1 MAAVDWYFAR
11 GNKQMGPVSAADLLR
26 LAVAGELSPDDL
38 IWREG
43 LAEWTKARNVRGLF
57 EEEGKPAAAEES
69 PSKPV
74 VALPQ
79 EAAPVAEPREP
90 SEPGEPAEVLEAAAP
105 RTPARHPVE
114 ALLDSLRGAAGPGFI
129 EAAARGARACGS
141 YGLLAAMVLVVAFA
155 VIAIAKTGT
164 LAGLPSAIVL
174 LLLLVV
180 LQYAAGKFFDAL
192 DRLNR
197 ATGGRLPSA
206 ALPDGVAVVSLAL
219 GLAALLASVPAA
231 IHMSLYGII
240 LGGIAGLMVHGYLAC
255 VAANPASLNVSIG
268 GQPFAGEEAIGAM
281 MFLLKALLR
290 TVPVVF
296 GVGVLWG
303 TILLG
308 YACCQMFLGPE
319 SLLAAQLNAAA
330 AGDILLI
337 SALLP
342 PAAYLLFLLG
352 LLVIELCRA
361 LLRLPGRVDP
371 PATRDEEP

>member
-1 MAAVDWYFAR
+1 MAPVDWYFAR
-11 GNKQMGPVSAADLLR
+11 GNKQAGPVSAADLRR

-57 EEEGKPAAAEES
+57 EEESKPAAAEEA

-79 EAAPVAEPREP
+79 GDEPAA
-90 SEPGEPAEVLEAAAP
+90 EPGEPAETPEAAEP
-105 RTPARHPVE
+105 RAPARHPVE

-129 EAAARGARACGS
+129 ETAARAARACGS
-141 YGLLAAMVLVVAFA
+141 YGLLAAMVLVVAFVA
-155 VIAIAKTGT
+155 IAIAKTGT
-164 LAGLPSAIVL
+164 LGGLPSAIVL
-174 LLLLVV
+174 LLLLLV
-180 LQYAAGKFFDAL
+180 LQYAAGKFLDAL

-197 ATGGRLPSA
+197 TTGGRLPSA
-206 ALPDGVAVVSLAL
+206 ALPDGLALLSLAL

-231 IHMSLYGII
+231 IQTSLYAII
-240 LGGIAGLMVHGYLAC
+240 FGGLAGLLVHGYLAC
-255 VAANPASLNVSIG
+255 VAANPAGLNVSIG
-268 GQPFAGEEAIGAM
+268 GEPSAGEEAIGAM

-290 TVPVVF
+290 TVPVLF

-308 YACCQMFLGPE
+308 YACCQMFFGPE
-319 SLLAAQLNAAA
+319 GLVLAQLNADV
-330 AGDILLI
+330 AGGILLF

-342 PAAYLLFLLG
+342 PVAYLLFLLG
-352 LLVIELCRA
+352 VLVIGLCRA
-361 LLRLPGRVDP
+361 VLRLPGEVDP
-371 PATRDEEP
+371 PAAKDEEP

>member
-11 GNKQMGPVSAADLLR
+11 GNKQIGPVSAADLRR

-38 IWREG
+38 IWHEG
-43 LAEWTKARNVRGLF
+43 LSEWTKARNVRGLF
-57 EEEGKPAAAEES
+57 EEESKLTAAEET

-74 VALPQ
+74 VALPP
-79 EAAPVAEPREP
+79 EAAPAAEPI
-90 SEPGEPAEVLEAAAP
+90 EPGEPAEAPEAVGP
-105 RTPARHPVE
+105 RAPARHPVE
-114 ALLDSLRGAAGPGFI
+114 ALLDSLRRAAGPGFI

-164 LAGLPSAIVL
+164 IGGLSSAIVL

-180 LQYAAGKFFDAL
+180 LQYAAGKFLGAL

-197 ATGGRLPSA
+197 TTGGRLPSA

-231 IHMSLYGII
+231 IQTSLYGII
-240 LGGIAGLMVHGYLAC
+240 FGGIAGLLVHGYLAC

-268 GQPFAGEEAIGAM
+268 GELSAGEEAIGAM

-290 TVPVVF
+290 TVPVLF

-308 YACCQMFLGPE
+308 YACCQMFFGPE
-319 SLLAAQLNAAA
+319 GLLAAQLNAGAA
-330 AGDILLI
+330 DGILLG

-352 LLVIELCRA
+352 VLLIELCRA
-361 LLRLPGRVDP
+361 LFRLPGGAGP
-371 PATRDEEP
+371 SAARDEES